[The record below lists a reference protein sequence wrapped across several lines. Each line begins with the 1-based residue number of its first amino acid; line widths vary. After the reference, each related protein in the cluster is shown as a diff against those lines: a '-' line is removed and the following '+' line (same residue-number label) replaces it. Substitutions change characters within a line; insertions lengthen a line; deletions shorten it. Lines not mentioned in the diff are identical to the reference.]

1 MRSRIPVEQS
11 QFTRLSSLVKVG
23 LASGTSTA
31 PISICE
37 LIGQSAILLFRF
49 SVYDLDNE
57 TATLADDD
65 FLGQLECTLGEVRM
79 WMGEGVEG

>member
-1 MRSRIPVEQS
+1 M
-11 QFTRLSSLVKVG
+11 KVG

-31 PISICE
+31 AISIYD
-37 LIGQSAILLFRF
+37 LIGQGTILLFRF

-79 WMGEGVEG
+79 WMGEGVKVKEGDMER

>member
-1 MRSRIPVEQS
+1 M
-11 QFTRLSSLVKVG
+11 KVG
-23 LASGTSTA
+23 LASGTSAA

-37 LIGQSAILLFRF
+37 LIGQGTILFRF

>member
-31 PISICE
+31 AISICE
-37 LIGQSAILLFRF
+37 LIGQGTILFRL